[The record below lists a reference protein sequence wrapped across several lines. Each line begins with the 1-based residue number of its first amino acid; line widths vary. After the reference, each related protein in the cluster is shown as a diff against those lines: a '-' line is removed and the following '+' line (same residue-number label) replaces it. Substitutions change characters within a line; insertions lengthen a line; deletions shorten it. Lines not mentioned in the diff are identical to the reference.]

1 MEAASPPTAPRES
14 ARPATGPDG
23 FDATYDIVV
32 VGGGRA
38 GLPTALFARWL
49 GNRVLV
55 LEKAPELGGTA
66 RKAAFW
72 YWVPNNQPMRELG
85 LEDPR
90 DDCLRYMA
98 RLARPHRYRPDAPRF
113 GLTEWEYAVCEAIYD
128 GASPATEL
136 LAERDA
142 LPYRH
147 CAAVP
152 DYWCELPED
161 KAPTGRVLVPAD
173 ARETMSDG
181 GAVAIRTLSAAA
193 VRDGVEVRTG
203 HRVQRVVRDEGGR
216 VVGVEATTA
225 DGATVRV
232 GAAKAVV
239 FATGG
244 FTHDPELRQNFLN
257 VPVYGGCAAASN
269 EGDFVYIAG
278 ALGAQLRNMNYAWMC
293 PVSLEKAVARDPAM
307 SGMFFQWDPAAAEYP
322 YLVLVAIWDQRSQ
335 DHSASDEYGRLIVP
349 PGTDDAHV
357 IRGDD
362 LAALAAAID
371 ERLGRYADVTGGL
384 RLADDF
390 LPILQATV
398 ARFNDL
404 ATTGGDTDFGRG
416 ERAVEQLF
424 NGVVKEEPDQ
434 ANPTMWPLA
443 DTGPYYAALVTGGT
457 WTPRVGPRPPPTG
470 GPKATPD
477 GQVLDDQDR
486 PIPGLYGVGNC
497 VASASAQAYWAG
509 GATLGPILALAHR
522 ARPGPPTPSGS
533 PSRSP
538 SADRQVVRKE
548 PAMGETG
555 KPMTDEDRKALVIEY
570 LKAFDRA
577 GVTTD
582 GGSILDLF
590 ADDAQV
596 YFPKWGV
603 AKGREQIGQM
613 FGDVGGTLK
622 AIEHHYE
629 LFNWVFTGGDV
640 LAVEGTSHGE
650 HRDGPWRAGD
660 PEHGAGRWC
669 DVFEIRDGKIQRCFI
684 YLDPDYA
691 GQDTGRYPWLAA
703 RQP

>member
-1 MEAASPPTAPRES
+1 MPPASPSTAPRES
-14 ARPATGPDG
+14 ARPATGSDG
-23 FDATYDIVV
+23 FDASYDIVV
-32 VGGGRA
+32 VGGGGA

-49 GNRVLV
+49 GDRVLV

-85 LEDPR
+85 LEDPKE
-90 DDCLRYMA
+90 DCLRYMA

-113 GLTEWEYAVCEAIYD
+113 GLTEWEYAMCEAIYD

-136 LAERDA
+136 LAERGA

-161 KAPTGRVLVPAD
+161 KAPTGRVLVPED
-173 ARETMSDG
+173 ARESMSDG
-181 GAVAIRTLSAAA
+181 GAVAIRTLGAAA
-193 VRDGVEVRTG
+193 ERDGVEVRTG
-203 HRVQRVVRDEGGR
+203 HRVQRVVRDGSGR

-307 SGMFFQWDPAAAEYP
+307 SGMFSVAGDSMLWVDKRGRRVVNEKLAYNELAQTFFRWDPARAEYP

-362 LAALAAAID
+362 LAGLTAAVG
-371 ERLGRYADVTGGL
+371 ERLARYADVTGGV

-390 LPILQATV
+390 LGNLQATV
-398 ARFNDL
+398 ARFNELAAAGRDL
-404 ATTGGDTDFGRG
+404 DFGRG

-424 NGVVKEEPDQ
+424 NGVVREEPGR

-457 WTPRVGPRPPPTG
+457 LDTKG

-522 ARPGPPTPSGS
+522 AATAAHAERV
-533 PSRSP
+533 
-538 SADRQVVRKE
+538 AE
-548 PAMGETG
+548 P
-555 KPMTDEDRKALVIEY
+555 
-570 LKAFDRA
+570 
-577 GVTTD
+577 
-582 GGSILDLF
+582 
-590 ADDAQV
+590 
-596 YFPKWGV
+596 
-603 AKGREQIGQM
+603 
-613 FGDVGGTLK
+613 
-622 AIEHHYE
+622 
-629 LFNWVFTGGDV
+629 
-640 LAVEGTSHGE
+640 
-650 HRDGPWRAGD
+650 
-660 PEHGAGRWC
+660 
-669 DVFEIRDGKIQRCFI
+669 
-684 YLDPDYA
+684 
-691 GQDTGRYPWLAA
+691 
-703 RQP
+703 QPVS